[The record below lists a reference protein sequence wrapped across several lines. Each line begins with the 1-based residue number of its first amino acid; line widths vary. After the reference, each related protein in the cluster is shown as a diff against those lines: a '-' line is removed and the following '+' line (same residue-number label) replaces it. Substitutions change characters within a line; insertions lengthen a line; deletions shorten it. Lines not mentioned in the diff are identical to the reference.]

1 MSRREV
7 RFAEG
12 ADDDLVRL
20 FEFLVD
26 KDPRAAERAIV
37 VIRRALAMA
46 AAFPHSCR
54 RAQGST
60 FLRECVIPF
69 GRAGYVAAFEIADD
83 SILVLAVR
91 HQREDDTPLR

>member
-1 MSRREV
+1 MRRREV

-20 FEFLVD
+20 FEVLAD
-26 KDPRAAERAIV
+26 KDLKFAARAIV

-46 AAFPHSCR
+46 AEFPHSCR
-54 RAQGST
+54 RAQGSA
-60 FLRECVIPF
+60 FVRECVIPI
-69 GRAGYVAAFEIADD
+69 GQAGYVAAFEIADD

>member
-20 FEFLVD
+20 FEFLAE
-26 KDPRAAERAIV
+26 KDLKAAERAIV
-37 VIRRALAMA
+37 VIRRALTMA
-46 AAFPHSCR
+46 AEFPHSCR
-54 RAQGST
+54 RAQGSA
-60 FLRECVIPF
+60 FVRECVIPF
-69 GRAGYVAAFEIADD
+69 GRAGYVTAFEIADD